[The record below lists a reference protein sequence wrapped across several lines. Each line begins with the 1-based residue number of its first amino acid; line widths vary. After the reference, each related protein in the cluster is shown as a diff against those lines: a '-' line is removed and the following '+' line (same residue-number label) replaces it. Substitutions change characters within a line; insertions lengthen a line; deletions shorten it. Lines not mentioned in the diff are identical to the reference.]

1 MILSMAASEITGN
14 TCRTTSRWPEFWAT
28 AITSSGGF
36 IMVDGQGVDKATDA
50 DTIGEDAD
58 GVDIESQAPWR
69 LGNLISA
76 AWLYK

>member
-1 MILSMAASEITGN
+1 
-14 TCRTTSRWPEFWAT
+14 
-28 AITSSGGF
+28 
-36 IMVDGQGVDKATDA
+36 MVDGQGVDKATDA

-58 GVDIESQAPWR
+58 GVDIESQALWK